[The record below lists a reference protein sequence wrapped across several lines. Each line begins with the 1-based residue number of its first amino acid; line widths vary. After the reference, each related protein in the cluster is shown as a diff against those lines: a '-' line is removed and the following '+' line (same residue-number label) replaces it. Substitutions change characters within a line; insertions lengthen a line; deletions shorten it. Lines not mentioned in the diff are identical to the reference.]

1 MAQPTISVDPEK
13 RGDIYYRYKMPP
25 VVTKIEGSGN
35 GIKTVF
41 PNILDVCEAINRPS
55 EVLMK
60 FFQFE
65 CGAQRT
71 VSRDQKCW
79 LMGQFTQDRIQKV
92 LDDFVVKF
100 VLCDSCRSPETNFVV
115 EGKRT
120 LSSHCA
126 ACGRARTMKD
136 IHRVDTFMINY
147 YMANKAE
154 LEKRTTKVPVTA
166 EQESAAA
173 AAAPPT
179 TTMPS
184 AAEKKADAAAT
195 ATTPT
200 EGEKNTVEDDVES
213 PIETTFRIFKNL
225 LASDPDRIDHHCE
238 AISTHIRQFLQRYCH
253 EDYFGVLI
261 LFYVFDLA
269 FPDRLCE
276 MIQKY
281 HALIQVFTSASEIT
295 LQSAYGD
302 EPKMLEIRK
311 AEAKQRVKVLK
322 EAAKFFQG
330 ASRPYY
336 TIDRLIHCIF
346 VMYIEGIVDAGNI
359 EKWLE
364 KPFITKGSPQELTDE
379 LYNKIRPL
387 TEWLGISIN
396 PKTKKD

>member
-1 MAQPTISVDPEK
+1 MSLPPISVDPEK

-55 EVLMK
+55 DVLMK

-92 LDDFVVKF
+92 LDDFVVKY

-147 YMANKAE
+147 YMANKSE
-154 LEKRTTKVPVTA
+154 LEKKTTKVPVVA
-166 EQESAAA
+166 EQEQEAAP
-173 AAAPPT
+173 AAAPT
-179 TTMPS
+179 TAPSDAAQS
-184 AAEKKADAAAT
+184 AAPAA
-195 ATTPT
+195 PVS
-200 EGEKNTVEDDVES
+200 EPKSTVEDDVES
-213 PIETTFRIFKNL
+213 PTETTYRIFKNL
-225 LASDPDRIDHHCE
+225 LASQPDRIEHHCE
-238 AISTHIRQFLQRYCH
+238 TISTHIRQFLQRYCH
-253 EDYFGVLI
+253 EDYFGVVI
-261 LFYVFDLA
+261 LFYVFDQL
-269 FPDRLCE
+269 FPDRMCE
-276 MIQKY
+276 MLQKY
-281 HALIQVFTSASEIT
+281 HSLIHVFMSASEIT

-322 EAAKFFQG
+322 EAAKFFM
-330 ASRPYY
+330 SVDRPYY
-336 TIDRLIHCIF
+336 TIDRLVHCVF
-346 VMYIEGIVDAGNI
+346 VMYIEGLVDASNI
-359 EKWLE
+359 AKWLE
-364 KPFITKGSPQELTDE
+364 KPFITKGTSPELTDE
-379 LYNKIRPL
+379 LYQKIRPL
-387 TEWLGISIN
+387 TDWLGTTIN
-396 PKTKKD
+396 PKSKKEKE